1 MTAPVIRGVPD
12 YAQPR
17 LQRTPRF
24 ALVVAGRIKTELGV
38 FRSRSEA
45 LSAAAR
51 YRRAAGDKAGDVV
64 TLRHVWIAT

>member
-1 MTAPVIRGVPD
+1 MTEPK
-12 YAQPR
+12 

-38 FRSRSEA
+38 FRSRAEA
-45 LSAAAR
+45 LTAAAL

-64 TLRHVWIAT
+64 TLRRVWIAT